1 MRKKKNSKLRS
12 ALAIFLAG
20 AMVLGMIPGGMDK
33 SMPQIRLR
41 LRR

>member
-1 MRKKKNSKLRS
+1 MRKRKIVTAFS
-12 ALAIFLAG
+12 AGDFLAG